1 MSKQYIRTILFLS
14 TLSHHYGAR
23 NLLSRFI
30 CLLISLCT
38 NWTTSSIFSVV
49 MTTASP
55 QSYNVT
61 EVPPF
66 DTDSQLVGVDNR
78 CSACITNV
86 RSDTPGEIVACNR
99 SIRGFGGAK
108 VWNVWMGTIKWDI
121 EDDERVTHTHII
133 PNSYYVPQGH
143 V

>member
-1 MSKQYIRTILFLS
+1 MKDQAFLDYLRMIENAHEDGTAIMDPS
-14 TLSHHYGAR
+14 T
-23 NLLSRFI
+23 
-30 CLLISLCT
+30 LCT
-38 NWTTSSIFSVV
+38 NWTTSIIFSVV

-55 QSYNVT
+55 RSYNVA

-78 CSACITNV
+78 CSVCITNL
-86 RSDTPGEIVACNR
+86 RSDIPGEIVSCNR

-108 VWNVWMGTIKWDI
+108 VWNVWKGMIKWDI
-121 EDDERVTHTHII
+121 EDDEGVTHTHII
-133 PNSYYVPQGH
+133 PNSYYIPQRH